1 MRRPLLLLLPAVIP
15 VAVVLGATLMLG
27 LAQSLGLVPVVGDA
41 KFDASAY
48 RAVIASGDLW
58 PALYV
63 SLAIATV
70 ATAIALVVG
79 LATALA
85 VRATRIGGRV
95 LATLAASTIP
105 IPHIIGA
112 AAIGLLLAD
121 SGWLPRLLGADDG
134 SWPQLVAG
142 PWWGAV
148 VLEYAWKE
156 SAFIALVVVTS
167 MAADA
172 EELSDT
178 AAVLGAGRRAR
189 LCHIVLP
196 LAAPALITAGAIS
209 FIYALGSF
217 EVPWLLGR
225 AYPEPLPVLAY
236 RLFTSTDLAVRPQA
250 LAVAMITVGLCLAV
264 GVAALGLLRRRSV
277 LT

>member
-1 MRRPLLLLLPAVIP
+1 MRRPLLLLVPAVIP
-15 VAVVLGATLMLG
+15 VSLVLGATVVLG
-27 LAQSLGLVPVVGDA
+27 LAQSVGLLPIVGNADLGADAYSAVV
-41 KFDASAY
+41 
-48 RAVIASGDLW
+48 ASGDLW
-58 PALYV
+58 LALAV
-63 SLAIATV
+63 SLAVASA
-70 ATAIALVVG
+70 ATALALVVG

-85 VRATRIGGRV
+85 VRATRLGGRV

-121 SGWLPRLLGADDG
+121 SGWLPRLLGIDEG

-142 PWWGAV
+142 PSWGAV

-178 AAVLGAGRRAR
+178 AAVLGAGRIAR
-189 LCHIVLP
+189 LRHIVLP
-196 LAAPALITAGAIS
+196 LAAPGLITAGAIS

-236 RLFTSTDLAVRPQA
+236 RLFTSTDLGVRPQA
-250 LAVAMITVGLCLAV
+250 LAVAMITVALCVAV
-264 GVAALGLLRRRSV
+264 GAAAMGLLRRRSV

>member
-1 MRRPLLLLLPAVIP
+1 
-15 VAVVLGATLMLG
+15 VAV
-27 LAQSLGLVPVVGDA
+27 
-41 KFDASAY
+41 
-48 RAVIASGDLW
+48 
-58 PALYV
+58 
-63 SLAIATV
+63 ATV

-85 VRATRIGGRV
+85 VRATRVGGRM
-95 LATLAASTIP
+95 LAALAASTIP

-121 SGWLPRLLGADDG
+121 SGWLPRLLGMDDG

-156 SAFIALVVVTS
+156 SAFIALVVVSS

-172 EELSDT
+172 DEISDT
-178 AAVLGAGRRAR
+178 AAVLGAGRLAR
-189 LCHIVLP
+189 LRYIMLP

-225 AYPEPLPVLAY
+225 AYPESVSVLAY